1 MRLSQLI
8 DSPDLC
14 GSQRAQP
21 PAQERLQPRPM
32 GGQLFLPLGVVFSE
46 LFLPKFK
53 LCVSSENRLLTSA
66 AEELSGTEENE
77 LKAG

>member
-21 PAQERLQPRPM
+21 PAQERLQLR
-32 GGQLFLPLGVVFSE
+32 QLCSTSRACVFQ
-46 LFLPKFK
+46 
-53 LCVSSENRLLTSA
+53 SSSCPSLNFGA
-66 AEELSGTEENE
+66 ALRTVC
-77 LKAG
+77 